1 MTFKD
6 KLVIYLVNKSNR
18 IDNDYDNALRVV
30 RWHSAD
36 DVELLETIIAKVR
49 KDTFNEVMQDILTL
63 LKLPEYNRK

>member
-6 KLVIYLVNKSNR
+6 KLVIYLVNKANR
-18 IDNDYDNALRVV
+18 IDDDYDNALRVV

>member
-6 KLVIYLVNKSNR
+6 KLVIYLVNKANR
-18 IDNDYDNALRVV
+18 IDDDYDNALRVV

-49 KDTFNEVMQDILTL
+49 KDTFNEVMQEILTL